1 MQNLLPNEIDM
12 SVGHVRVVALNV
24 QFYNALATVQKV
36 LSCVRVYT
44 AFGNCPEE
52 KVWQFHWAKQPIQN
66 FFWTRF
72 NSFEG
77 LSMLRTFPVFTSR

>member
-1 MQNLLPNEIDM
+1 MQHLLPNEIDM

-66 FFWTRF
+66 FF
-72 NSFEG
+72 
-77 LSMLRTFPVFTSR
+77 LDPLQLLRGIVYVANFSCLH